1 MAAEGDGAPEG
12 LRERKKQATR
22 EALSLAAARLL
33 SERGLENVRVEDI
46 AAAAGVSPRTFSNY
60 FANKYEAL
68 VSRTV
73 DRAHRAAEMLRALPP
88 DVPLWEAITR
98 ATMAP
103 YEGAERA
110 ERPPDPGFLAGLRR
124 LHGSPTMLGESLMA
138 GIAADSALAAA
149 IAVRTGTDVDT
160 DLYPRLVAA
169 AVTTAVHI
177 ATDHW
182 MRADPPVPL
191 GPLIA
196 DALRQLAAGLPDP
209 AARGRT
215 NKEPS

>member
-1 MAAEGDGAPEG
+1 VTHDRRGDGAPEG
-12 LRERKKQATR
+12 LRARKKQATR
-22 EALSLAAARLL
+22 EALSLAAARLP

-60 FANKYEAL
+60 FANKYDAL

-103 YEGAERA
+103 YGGAARAERA
-110 ERPPDPGFLAGLRR
+110 PDPGFLAGLRR
-124 LHGSPTMLGESLMA
+124 LHGSPTMLGESLKA

-149 IAVRTGTDVDT
+149 IAARTGT
-160 DLYPRLVAA
+160 DLYPRLVTA

-196 DALRQLAAGLPDP
+196 EVLRQLAAGLPDP

-215 NKEPS
+215 DKEPS